1 MPDDTAS
8 DDTASDD
15 TTAAP
20 TESAAEPEVSEH
32 DTAAV
37 AVATEEQNEPSPPP
51 GIPLTIDGKQIFAEK
66 GELVIA
72 AAERN
77 GVHIPRFCYHPRLR
91 SVGMC
96 RMCLVDVD
104 TGRGPVLSPACLIE
118 CGENMVVETQSV
130 KARKAQDGVLEFL
143 LINHPLDC
151 PVCDKGGECP
161 LQDNTVA
168 FGPGESRMVE
178 EKRHREKPIALSNL
192 VLLDRERCIL
202 CDRCTRFADEVAG
215 DPLIN
220 FVFRGVDTEIN
231 TFPDHPFASYFSGN
245 TVQLCPVGALTAAP
259 YRFKARPWDLDSVDS
274 TCTTCA
280 VGCRIAVQSS
290 GTQLT
295 RYLGLDDD
303 AVNHSW
309 LCDKGRFSYEAVN
322 SPDRVPAPMVRKN
335 GQLVEVS
342 WSEAIAAAASGLK
355 QARERSGGS
364 GVGVIGG
371 ARLANEDA
379 FAWARLA
386 DDALGTANV
395 DCQMDDG
402 LPAEVVLGLPRAT
415 IEDACNAPVVVLLAP
430 DLKEELPVLF
440 LRLRGALTAGRTKLV
455 ELTPASTSLTALA
468 ELSLGYRPGEAGL
481 VARAITDGGASS
493 DIGPVPASAI
503 DAARAALAA
512 PGAVVVLGRPSLAE
526 SADSVA
532 DAARALALLPG
543 VRFLSALRRGNVH
556 GALAAGLRPSAGGLD
571 TGGMLRAAA
580 SGKLAGLVLLGADPL
595 TDVPDRRLAQ
605 SGLAGAGFTVA
616 VDTFLTESVAGAD
629 VILPA
634 AAFAERP
641 GTTTNIEGRVS
652 PLGQKLTPPGV
663 AWPDWMIAVELATAL
678 GTDLGFESLDD
689 LRAAAKSTGGFSGL
703 TGAPVEPPVGS
714 ESGAP
719 RVDAYALRLVAGRGL
734 YDLGVTVQKSPS
746 MAGLVRPVSLR
757 ANPRD
762 LARLGVTTGGR
773 VRVTGPHASFAIDV
787 VADEGV
793 PLGSAF
799 VPANVGVDDAR
810 SLIDAG
816 SPVTDVR
823 IENL

>member
-1 MPDDTAS
+1 MSEDEAVTETARGTEGAVEPDVTEKDTEA
-8 DDTASDD
+8 
-15 TTAAP
+15 
-20 TESAAEPEVSEH
+20 TE
-32 DTAAV
+32 D
-37 AVATEEQNEPSPPP
+37 ATEEQQSPPPPP
-51 GIPLTIDGKQIFAEK
+51 GIPLTIDGKTVYAEK
-66 GELVIA
+66 GERVIA

-104 TGRGPVLSPACLIE
+104 TGRGPMLSPACLVE
-118 CGENMVVETQSV
+118 CGENMVVETQSE
-130 KARKAQDGVLEFL
+130 KALKAQDGVLEFL

-168 FGPGESRMVE
+168 FGPGETRMVE
-178 EKRHREKPIALSNL
+178 EKRHREKPIALSDL

-220 FVFRGVDTEIN
+220 FIFRGVETEVN

-245 TVQLCPVGALTAAP
+245 TVQLCPVGALTSAP

-295 RYLGLDDD
+295 RYIGLDDD

-322 SPDRVPAPMVRKN
+322 SPERIAAPMVRKN

-342 WSEAIAAAASGLK
+342 WGEAIDAAAAGLK
-355 QARERSGGS
+355 AARERAGGA
-364 GVGVIGG
+364 GIGVIGG

-395 DCQMDDG
+395 DCHMDDG
-402 LPAEVVLGLPRAT
+402 LPADVLLGLPRAT
-415 IEDACNAPVVVLLAP
+415 IEDACNAPVVLLLAP

-455 ELTPASTSLTALA
+455 ELTPASTSLTQFAA
-468 ELSLGYRPGEAGL
+468 VSLGYRPGEAGL
-481 VARAITDGGASS
+481 VARALTDSGSTT
-493 DIGPVPASAI
+493 DVGPVPAAAI
-503 DAARAALAA
+503 DTARSALAA
-512 PGAVVVLGRPSLAE
+512 PGTVVVLGRPSLAE
-526 SADSVA
+526 SAESVA
-532 DAARALALLPG
+532 DAARALAALPG

-556 GALAAGLRPSAGGLD
+556 GAVAAGLHPSAGGLD
-571 TGGMLRAAA
+571 TAGMLRAAA
-580 SGKLAGLVLLGADPL
+580 AGKLAGLVLLGADPL

-616 VDTFLTESVAGAD
+616 VDTFLTESIAGAD

-634 AAFAERP
+634 ATFTERP

-663 AWPDWMIAVELATAL
+663 AWPDWMIAAELATAL

-689 LRAAAKSTGGFSGL
+689 LRRAAAEALGGFSALAGD
-703 TGAPVEPPVGS
+703 TVQPPVTDA
-714 ESGAP
+714 GAP
-719 RVDAYALRLVAGRGL
+719 RVDAYGLRLVAGRGL

-746 MAGLVRPVSLR
+746 LAGLVRPVALR

-810 SLIDAG
+810 SLIDAS